1 MLPSPIL
8 VSCLT
13 VYNVSLCYSC
23 NIYSLVKSPKS
34 NYHHNTAPRHP
45 QPFQKNY
52 QDDDIYANVSEIAD
66 KIRLSYEVDQLKER
80 VKVLENENTKLKEE
94 NTKSKNII
102 DDFYTKNRELESEL
116 TRLKKARGFENNLRP
131 LVPPTKP
138 VISPRPDKQRT

>member
-1 MLPSPIL
+1 MG
-8 VSCLT
+8 
-13 VYNVSLCYSC
+13 
-23 NIYSLVKSPKS
+23 
-34 NYHHNTAPRHP
+34 
-45 QPFQKNY
+45 
-52 QDDDIYANVSEIAD
+52 D
-66 KIRLSYEVDQLKER
+66 
-80 VKVLENENTKLKEE
+80 KVLENENTKLKEE